1 MSDEA
6 TMNNDVVVDAEQV
19 AENPGTNANGLT
31 EQEQALVGKK
41 YLKPRDYWLFSLA
54 RFASSAVTGL
64 VQGYLLYFYTSCV
77 GINASAVG
85 LMFLITKIFDGL
97 NDPIMGAIVDKTR
110 TRWGKMRPYLFFG
123 AIPWGIITIAMFL
136 PQVYAGMNMTGKI
149 VYMYVTYLAYGL
161 LGTIIGVPLDGIPA
175 VASPNTDERAK
186 IISISRILGSI
197 GEQSALVLLT
207 VFLLMTHDD
216 YSSSYMWMGIVI
228 GILGPIFML
237 LGAGTI
243 KERLEPTKETPSVW
257 EGFKYLFKNKQF
269 MLLILSNLL
278 TFFRNLVS
286 AMILYVV
293 SYVIGKGSLQIV
305 FSLPGAAAS
314 MIGMMLAPKMRK
326 MMDSKKLFIV
336 ATIWHSIALGVIFF
350 IALAVGVE
358 NLRETWGWILLAGLM
373 FVAMIP
379 VGILNVIPHLMATDT
394 LDYWEDKT
402 GDRCEG
408 ITFSL
413 MSLRSK
419 ISSGFKDYV
428 LSFLLVYFMF
438 AQPMGYIESHKPLQ
452 TEFTKTG
459 LVMIYT
465 IVPAIT
471 NLVSIIPILF
481 YKLSGKKMAEIQS
494 RLEISRA
501 KDAARLHAES
511 NGVTEEVAADV
522 VETAI
527 VNDIV
532 NDVETANE
540 AEITSAA
547 AEEVFAEAPKAEEV
561 KVEETVAPAEDVFEK
576 PAKKAPAKKAPAK
589 KAEPKAETAKKAP
602 AKKPAAKTTKSTK
615 SDK

>member
-1 MSDEA
+1 
-6 TMNNDVVVDAEQV
+6 MNNEVIAAEVEVPQ
-19 AENPGTNANGLT
+19 GGSDNGLS
-31 EQEQALVGKK
+31 EQEQALLGKK
-41 YLKPRDYWLFSLA
+41 YLKTRDYLLFSLA

-64 VQGYLLYFYTSCV
+64 IQGYLLYFYTSCV

-110 TRWGKMRPYLFFG
+110 TKWGKMRPYLFFG
-123 AIPWGIITIAMFL
+123 AIPWGIVTIAMFL
-136 PQVYAGMNMTGKI
+136 PQVYAGMNMSAKI
-149 VYMYVTYLAYGL
+149 IYMYVTYIAYGL

-207 VFLLMTHDD
+207 AFLLFTHDD

-237 LGAGTI
+237 LGAATI
-243 KERLEPTKETPSVW
+243 KERLEPTKETPSIW

-269 MLLILSNLL
+269 LLLILSNLL

-305 FSLPGAAAS
+305 FSIPGAVAS
-314 MIGMMLAPKMRK
+314 MIGMMIAPKLRTK
-326 MMDSKKLFIV
+326 MDSKNLFIF
-336 ATIWHSIALGVIFF
+336 ATIWHSVALAIIFF
-350 IALAVGVE
+350 ITLVVGVD
-358 NLRETWGWILLAGLM
+358 NLQFTWGWVLLAGLM
-373 FVAMIP
+373 FIAMIP

-419 ISSGFKDYV
+419 VSSGFKDYV
-428 LSFLLVYFMF
+428 LSFLLVYFLF

-459 LVMIYT
+459 LIMIYT
-465 IVPAIT
+465 IIPAIT
-471 NLVSIIPILF
+471 NLVSIIPIMF
-481 YKLSGKKMAEIQS
+481 YKLSGKKMAEIQA
-494 RLEISRA
+494 RLEIKRA
-501 KDAARLHAES
+501 KDAAKLDENGNPVVQEAAPSMEDAGLAVVAES
-511 NGVTEEVAADV
+511 VTTDETSVQDEQIMTDAAQDM
-522 VETAI
+522 
-527 VNDIV
+527 
-532 NDVETANE
+532 
-540 AEITSAA
+540 
-547 AEEVFAEAPKAEEV
+547 
-561 KVEETVAPAEDVFEK
+561 EK
-576 PAKKAPAKKAPAK
+576 K
-589 KAEPKAETAKKAP
+589 
-602 AKKPAAKTTKSTK
+602 
-615 SDK
+615 D

>member
-1 MSDEA
+1 MNNETVVVAEPEA
-6 TMNNDVVVDAEQV
+6 TQGDS
-19 AENPGTNANGLT
+19 NGLSA
-31 EQEQALVGKK
+31 EEQALLGKK

-77 GINASAVG
+77 GINATAVG

-110 TRWGKMRPYLFFG
+110 TKWGKMRPYLFFG
-123 AIPWGIITIAMFL
+123 AVPWGIITILMFL

-149 VYMYVTYLAYGL
+149 VYMYVTYIAYGL

-175 VASPNTDERAK
+175 VASQNTDERAK
-186 IISISRILGSI
+186 IIYISRILGSI

-207 VFLLMTHDD
+207 AFLLFTHDD

-237 LGAGTI
+237 LGAMTI

-305 FSLPGAAAS
+305 FSLPGAVAS
-314 MIGMMLAPKMRK
+314 MIGMMIAPKMRK

-336 ATIWHSIALGVIFF
+336 ATIWHSVALAVIFF
-350 IALAVGVE
+350 ITLAVGID
-358 NLRETWGWILLAGLM
+358 NLPKTWGWILLAGMM

-428 LSFLLVYFMF
+428 LSFLLVFFMF
-438 AQPMGYIESHKPLQ
+438 AQPMGYIEGHKPIQ
-452 TEFTKTG
+452 TQFTKTG
-459 LVMIYT
+459 LIMIYT
-465 IVPAIT
+465 IVPAVT

-481 YKLSGKKMAEIQS
+481 YKLSGKKMAEIQA
-494 RLEISRA
+494 RLEIKRA
-501 KDAARLHAES
+501 KDAAKLDENGNPAEAQAAA
-511 NGVTEEVAADV
+511 VEVEEAGIAVQ
-522 VETAI
+522 VENI
-527 VNDIV
+527 N
-532 NDVETANE
+532 NDVNTAVE
-540 AEITSAA
+540 SQII
-547 AEEVFAEAPKAEEV
+547 AEATQEMVKDEEAAQ
-561 KVEETVAPAEDVFEK
+561 EEENKE
-576 PAKKAPAKKAPAK
+576 
-589 KAEPKAETAKKAP
+589 
-602 AKKPAAKTTKSTK
+602 
-615 SDK
+615 

>member
-6 TMNNDVVVDAEQV
+6 TMNNDAVVDAEQV
-19 AENPGTNANGLT
+19 AENPAVDANGLT
-31 EQEQALVGKK
+31 EQEQALLGKK

-136 PQVYAGMNMTGKI
+136 PQIYAGMNMSGKI
-149 VYMYVTYLAYGL
+149 IYMYVTYIAYGL

-207 VFLLMTHDD
+207 AFLLFTHDD

-228 GILGPIFML
+228 GLLGPVFML
-237 LGAGTI
+237 LGAMTI

-305 FSLPGAAAS
+305 FSIPGAVAS
-314 MIGMMLAPKMRK
+314 MLGMMIAPKMRK

-336 ATIWHSIALGVIFF
+336 ATIWHSVALAVIFF
-350 IALAVGVE
+350 IALAVGVD
-358 NLRETWGWILLAGLM
+358 NMRETWGWILLAGLM
-373 FVAMIP
+373 FIAMIP

-438 AQPMGYIESHKPLQ
+438 AQPMGYIEGHKPLQ
-452 TEFTKTG
+452 TQFTKTG
-459 LVMIYT
+459 LIMIYT
-465 IVPAIT
+465 IIPAVT

-501 KDAARLHAES
+501 KDAARLHAEE
-511 NGVTEEVAADV
+511 NGIALGEAVADTESAGVAVVSESVISDVTTQEDAQIIADATKDMV
-522 VETAI
+522 K
-527 VNDIV
+527 D
-532 NDVETANE
+532 
-540 AEITSAA
+540 
-547 AEEVFAEAPKAEEV
+547 EEVFNEE
-561 KVEETVAPAEDVFEK
+561 
-576 PAKKAPAKKAPAK
+576 KK
-589 KAEPKAETAKKAP
+589 
-602 AKKPAAKTTKSTK
+602 
-615 SDK
+615 D

>member
-1 MSDEA
+1 MSDET
-6 TMNNDVVVDAEQV
+6 TMSNDVVANEVETSQGGND
-19 AENPGTNANGLT
+19 NGLT
-31 EQEQALVGKK
+31 EKEQELLGKK

-54 RFASSAVTGL
+54 RFAAAAVTGL
-64 VQGYLLYFYTSCV
+64 IQGYLLYFYTSCV

-110 TRWGKMRPYLFFG
+110 TKWGKMRPYLFFG

-136 PQVYAGMNMTGKI
+136 PQIYAGMSMSGKI
-149 VYMYVTYLAYGL
+149 AYMYVTYIAYGL

-207 VFLLMTHDD
+207 VFLLFTHDD

-243 KERLEPTKETPSVW
+243 KERLEPTKQTPSIW

-305 FSLPGAAAS
+305 FSIPGAVAS
-314 MIGMMLAPKMRK
+314 MIGMMIAPKLRRV
-326 MMDSKKLFIV
+326 MDSKKLFIF
-336 ATIWHSIALGVIFF
+336 ATIWHSVALAAIFF
-350 IALAVGVE
+350 IVLIIGID
-358 NLRETWGWILLAGLM
+358 NLPLTWGWITLAGLM
-373 FVAMIP
+373 FIAMIP

-428 LSFLLVYFMF
+428 LSFLLVYFLF

-459 LVMIYT
+459 LIMIYT
-465 IVPAIT
+465 IIPAIT
-471 NLVSIIPILF
+471 NLVSIIPMLF
-481 YKLSGKKMAEIQS
+481 YKLSGKKMAEIQA
-494 RLEISRA
+494 RLEIQRA
-501 KDAARLHAES
+501 KDAARLEEEDKAKNPEIKDEIQDAGFAVVADSVTTDETTPQES
-511 NGVTEEVAADV
+511 EIVADAAK
-522 VETAI
+522 EM
-527 VNDIV
+527 VN
-532 NDVETANE
+532 
-540 AEITSAA
+540 
-547 AEEVFAEAPKAEEV
+547 
-561 KVEETVAPAEDVFEK
+561 EETQ
-576 PAKKAPAKKAPAK
+576 
-589 KAEPKAETAKKAP
+589 EPLDENK
-602 AKKPAAKTTKSTK
+602 
-615 SDK
+615 D

>member
-1 MSDEA
+1 MSEET
-6 TMNNDVVVDAEQV
+6 TMNNEAVVAAEEV
-19 AENPGTNANGLT
+19 VSNGDNNNGLSK
-31 EQEQALVGKK
+31 EEQALLGKK
-41 YLKPRDYWLFSLA
+41 YLKPRDYILFSLA

-97 NDPIMGAIVDKTR
+97 NDPIMGAVVDKTR

-136 PQVYAGMNMTGKI
+136 PQV
-149 VYMYVTYLAYGL
+149 YLAYGL

-471 NLVSIIPILF
+471 NLISIIPILF

-501 KDAARLHAES
+501 KDAARLHAEE
-511 NGVTEEVAADV
+511 NGIPQDVATDV
-522 VETAI
+522 VDAAI
-527 VNDIV
+527 LNDSV
-532 NDVETANE
+532 SDVESANE
-540 AEITSAA
+540 AKITTVA
-547 AEEVFAEAPKAEEV
+547 AEEVFAEAPKTEEV
-561 KVEETVAPAEDVFEK
+561 KGEEVKAEEAAPAVEEEK
-576 PAKKAPAKKAPAK
+576 PAKKAPAK
-589 KAEPKAETAKKAP
+589 KAEPKTEKAEKKAP

>member
-19 AENPGTNANGLT
+19 AENPGTNTNGLS
-31 EQEQALVGKK
+31 EQEQALLGKK

-136 PQVYAGMNMTGKI
+136 PQVYAGMNMSGKI
-149 VYMYVTYLAYGL
+149 IYMYVTYIAYGL

-207 VFLLMTHDD
+207 AFLLFTGDD

-228 GILGPIFML
+228 GLLGPVFML
-237 LGAGTI
+237 LGAMTI

-305 FSLPGAAAS
+305 FSIPGAVAS
-314 MIGMMLAPKMRK
+314 MIGMMIAPKMRK

-336 ATIWHSIALGVIFF
+336 ATIWHSVALAVIFF
-350 IALAVGVE
+350 IALAVGVD
-358 NLRETWGWILLAGLM
+358 NMRETWGWILLAGLM
-373 FVAMIP
+373 FIAMIP

-438 AQPMGYIESHKPLQ
+438 AQPMGYIEGHKPLQ
-452 TEFTKTG
+452 TQFTKTG
-459 LVMIYT
+459 LIMIYT
-465 IVPAIT
+465 IVPAVT

-501 KDAARLHAES
+501 KDAARLHAEE
-511 NGVTEEVAADV
+511 NGVALGDAVAETESAGVAVVSESVVSDV
-522 VETAI
+522 T
-527 VNDIV
+527 
-532 NDVETANE
+532 TQNE
-540 AEITSAA
+540 AEIIADATKEMVKD
-547 AEEVFAEAPKAEEV
+547 EEVFN
-561 KVEETVAPAEDVFEK
+561 DEK
-576 PAKKAPAKKAPAK
+576 K
-589 KAEPKAETAKKAP
+589 
-602 AKKPAAKTTKSTK
+602 
-615 SDK
+615 D

>member
-1 MSDEA
+1 MSEET
-6 TMNNDVVVDAEQV
+6 TMNNESVVVAEPE
-19 AENPGTNANGLT
+19 ANPGDSNGLSA
-31 EQEQALVGKK
+31 EEQALLGKK

-77 GINASAVG
+77 GINAAAVG

-110 TRWGKMRPYLFFG
+110 TKWGKMRPYLFFG
-123 AIPWGIITIAMFL
+123 AVPWGIITILMFL
-136 PQVYAGMNMTGKI
+136 PQIYAGMNMTGKI
-149 VYMYVTYLAYGL
+149 VYMYVTYIAYGL

-207 VFLLMTHDD
+207 AFLLFTHDD

-237 LGAGTI
+237 LGAMTI
-243 KERLEPTKETPSVW
+243 KERLEPTKQTPSVW

-305 FSLPGAAAS
+305 FSLPGAVAS
-314 MIGMMLAPKMRK
+314 MIGMMIAPKMRK

-336 ATIWHSIALGVIFF
+336 ATIWHSVALAVIFF
-350 IALAVGVE
+350 ISLAVGIE
-358 NLRETWGWILLAGLM
+358 NLPKTWGWVLLAGMM

-428 LSFLLVYFMF
+428 LSFLLVFFMF
-438 AQPMGYIESHKPLQ
+438 AQPMGYIEGHKPIQ
-452 TEFTKTG
+452 TQFTKTG
-459 LVMIYT
+459 LIMIYT
-465 IVPAIT
+465 IVPAVT

-481 YKLSGKKMAEIQS
+481 YKLSGKKMAEIQA
-494 RLEISRA
+494 RLEIKRA
-501 KDAARLHAES
+501 KDAAKLDENSNPVEAQATAE
-511 NGVTEEVAADV
+511 VEEAGMAVQ
-522 VETAI
+522 VEA
-527 VNDIV
+527 VN
-532 NDVETANE
+532 NDVTTAVE
-540 AEITSAA
+540 SQII
-547 AEEVFAEAPKAEEV
+547 AEATQEMVKEEEAIS
-561 KVEETVAPAEDVFEK
+561 EEENKEENK
-576 PAKKAPAKKAPAK
+576 
-589 KAEPKAETAKKAP
+589 E
-602 AKKPAAKTTKSTK
+602 
-615 SDK
+615 

>member
-19 AENPGTNANGLT
+19 AENPGNNANGLS
-31 EQEQALVGKK
+31 EQEQALLGKK

-77 GINASAVG
+77 GINAGAVG

-136 PQVYAGMNMTGKI
+136 PQVYAGMNMSGKI
-149 VYMYVTYLAYGL
+149 IYMYVTYIAYGL

-207 VFLLMTHDD
+207 AFLLFTHDD

-228 GILGPIFML
+228 GLLGPVFML
-237 LGAGTI
+237 LGAMTI

-305 FSLPGAAAS
+305 FSIPGAVAS
-314 MIGMMLAPKMRK
+314 MLGMMIAPKMRK

-336 ATIWHSIALGVIFF
+336 ATIWHSVALAVIFF
-350 IALAVGVE
+350 IALAVGVD
-358 NLRETWGWILLAGLM
+358 NLRETWGWVLLAGLM
-373 FVAMIP
+373 FIAMIP

-438 AQPMGYIESHKPLQ
+438 AQPMGYIEGHKPLQ
-452 TEFTKTG
+452 TQFTKTG
-459 LVMIYT
+459 LIMIYT
-465 IVPAIT
+465 IIPAVT

-501 KDAARLHAES
+501 KDAARLHAEE
-511 NGVTEEVAADV
+511 NGVALGEAVADTELAGVAVVSESVVSDVTTQEDAQIIADATKDMV
-522 VETAI
+522 K
-527 VNDIV
+527 D
-532 NDVETANE
+532 
-540 AEITSAA
+540 
-547 AEEVFAEAPKAEEV
+547 EEVFNEE
-561 KVEETVAPAEDVFEK
+561 
-576 PAKKAPAKKAPAK
+576 KK
-589 KAEPKAETAKKAP
+589 
-602 AKKPAAKTTKSTK
+602 
-615 SDK
+615 D

>member
-1 MSDEA
+1 MSEET
-6 TMNNDVVVDAEQV
+6 TMNSEVIAEAPV
-19 AENPGTNANGLT
+19 EETSGLS
-31 EQEQALVGKK
+31 EQEQALLGKK

-64 VQGYLLYFYTSCV
+64 IQGYLLYFYTSCV
-77 GINASAVG
+77 GINAAAVG

-123 AIPWGIITIAMFL
+123 AIPWGIVTVAMFL

-149 VYMYVTYLAYGL
+149 VYMYVTYIAYGL

-207 VFLLMTHDD
+207 AFLLMTHDD

-237 LGAGTI
+237 LGAATI

-305 FSLPGAAAS
+305 FSLPGAVAS
-314 MIGMMLAPKMRK
+314 MIGMMLAPKLRK
-326 MMDSKKLFIV
+326 MMDSKKLFIM
-336 ATIWHSIALGVIFF
+336 ATIWHSAVLAVIFF
-350 IALAVGVE
+350 IALAVGNV
-358 NLRETWGWILLAGLM
+358 NLQTTWGWILLAGLM
-373 FVAMIP
+373 FFAMIP

-428 LSFLLVYFMF
+428 LRFLLVFFMF

-452 TEFTKTG
+452 TDFTKTG
-459 LVMIYT
+459 LIMIYT
-465 IVPAIT
+465 IIPAVT

-481 YKLSGKKMAEIQS
+481 YKLSGKKMAEIQA
-494 RLEISRA
+494 RLEITRA
-501 KDAARLHAES
+501 KDAARLEQEGKGVNLSDAVADTESSGLGVIAES
-511 NGVTEEVAADV
+511 VTNDES
-522 VETAI
+522 TA
-527 VNDIV
+527 V
-532 NDVETANE
+532 E
-540 AEITSAA
+540 AEIIADATENLVHD
-547 AEEVFAEAPKAEEV
+547 EETLNAPKTEE
-561 KVEETVAPAEDVFEK
+561 
-576 PAKKAPAKKAPAK
+576 
-589 KAEPKAETAKKAP
+589 
-602 AKKPAAKTTKSTK
+602 
-615 SDK
+615 

>member
-1 MSDEA
+1 MEGLIVSEETTMTSEEVVA
-6 TMNNDVVVDAEQV
+6 TPVED
-19 AENPGTNANGLT
+19 TNGLSA
-31 EQEQALVGKK
+31 EEQALLGKK

-54 RFASSAVTGL
+54 RFASSAVPGL
-64 VQGYLLYFYTSCV
+64 IQGYLLYFYTSCV
-77 GINASAVG
+77 GINATAVG

-123 AIPWGIITIAMFL
+123 AIPWGIVTIFMFL

-149 VYMYVTYLAYGL
+149 VYMYVTYIAYGL

-207 VFLLMTHDD
+207 VFLLMTKDD

-237 LGAGTI
+237 LGAATI

-305 FSLPGAAAS
+305 FSLPGAVAS
-314 MIGMMLAPKMRK
+314 MVGMMLAPKLRK
-326 MMDSKKLFIV
+326 MMDSKKLFIL
-336 ATIWHSIALGVIFF
+336 ATIWHSAVLAVIFF
-350 IALAVGVE
+350 IALAIGNT
-358 NLRETWGWILLAGLM
+358 NLQTTWGWIILAGTM
-373 FVAMIP
+373 FFAMIP

-452 TEFTKTG
+452 TDFTKTG
-459 LVMIYT
+459 LIMIYT
-465 IVPAIT
+465 IIPAVT

-481 YKLSGKKMAEIQS
+481 YKLSGKKMAEIQA
-494 RLEISRA
+494 RLEVSRA
-501 KDAARLHAES
+501 KDAARLADEES
-511 NGVTEEVAADV
+511 AGVAV
-522 VETAI
+522 
-527 VNDIV
+527 
-532 NDVETANE
+532 E
-540 AEITSAA
+540 AEVVSNDEITPKDTEVLADAA
-547 AEEVFAEAPKAEEV
+547 NDMVSEENK
-561 KVEETVAPAEDVFEK
+561 D
-576 PAKKAPAKKAPAK
+576 
-589 KAEPKAETAKKAP
+589 
-602 AKKPAAKTTKSTK
+602 
-615 SDK
+615 

>member
-1 MSDEA
+1 MSEET
-6 TMNNDVVVDAEQV
+6 TMNNEAVVVAEPEATQGGNDNLS
-19 AENPGTNANGLT
+19 AE
-31 EQEQALVGKK
+31 EQALLGKK

-110 TRWGKMRPYLFFG
+110 TKWGKMRPYLFFG
-123 AIPWGIITIAMFL
+123 AVPWGIITILMFL

-149 VYMYVTYLAYGL
+149 VYMYVTYIAYGL

-207 VFLLMTHDD
+207 AFLLFTHDD

-237 LGAGTI
+237 LGAMTI

-305 FSLPGAAAS
+305 FSIPGAVAS
-314 MIGMMLAPKMRK
+314 MIGMMIAPKMRK
-326 MMDSKKLFIV
+326 IMDSKKLFVV
-336 ATIWHSIALGVIFF
+336 ATIWHSVALAVIFF
-350 IALAVGVE
+350 ITLAVGVE
-358 NLRETWGWILLAGLM
+358 NLPKTWGWILLAGMM

-428 LSFLLVYFMF
+428 LSFLLVFFMF
-438 AQPMGYIESHKPLQ
+438 AQPMGYIEGHKPLQ

-459 LVMIYT
+459 LIMIYT
-465 IVPAIT
+465 IVPAVT

-481 YKLSGKKMAEIQS
+481 YKLSGKKMAEIQA
-494 RLEISRA
+494 RLEVKRA
-501 KDAARLHAES
+501 KDAAKLDENANPAGGQAEA
-511 NGVTEEVAADV
+511 VEVEEAGIAVQ
-522 VETAI
+522 VENI
-527 VNDIV
+527 N
-532 NDVETANE
+532 NDVNTAVE
-540 AEITSAA
+540 SQII
-547 AEEVFAEAPKAEEV
+547 AEATQEMVKDEEAAQ
-561 KVEETVAPAEDVFEK
+561 EEENKE
-576 PAKKAPAKKAPAK
+576 
-589 KAEPKAETAKKAP
+589 
-602 AKKPAAKTTKSTK
+602 
-615 SDK
+615 